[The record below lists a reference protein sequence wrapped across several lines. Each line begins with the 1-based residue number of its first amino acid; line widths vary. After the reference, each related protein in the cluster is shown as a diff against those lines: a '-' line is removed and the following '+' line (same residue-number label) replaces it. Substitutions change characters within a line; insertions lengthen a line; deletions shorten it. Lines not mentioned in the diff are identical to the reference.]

1 MLPLL
6 RDKST
11 PWEDVAFCEFCLDQ
25 AGAAGPV
32 EDAGVFQR
40 MIRYGDWKLNYY
52 HQQPSQLFN
61 LREDPRE
68 TIDRVSDPG
77 CAQIVADLTQRVL
90 DGWDP
95 KAIAAHMA
103 VQRQDRDILAG
114 WARHTV
120 PADVYRWD
128 LRPEMDY
135 LDP

>member
-1 MLPLL
+1 
-6 RDKST
+6 
-11 PWEDVAFCEFCLDQ
+11 
-25 AGAAGPV
+25 
-32 EDAGVFQR
+32 

-52 HQQPSQLFN
+52 HQQPAQLFN

-68 TIDRVSDPG
+68 RIDRVADPE

-95 KAIAAHMA
+95 EAIATHMA
-103 VQRQDRDILAG
+103 AQRQDREIHAA
-114 WARHTV
+114 WTRNTE